1 MTVGIQILIKFKK
14 QIKFRHELKHRINN
28 LDRYDISSRLKK
40 IFPLDIN
47 SNSHGYYR
55 VSSLYFDTPYDK
67 ALREKVDGINKREKF
82 RIRYYEDNLNFFKLE
97 KKIKVNGL
105 CGKISAKLNKQQVI
119 NILNNDID
127 FLLKEDHPLL
137 IEFYTKLKLQQLQP
151 KTVVV
156 YDREAYI
163 YNVANVRITLDSN
176 IRTSTNVDTFLKPN
190 SASINLSN
198 NITVLEVKYDNFIP
212 EIVSMATKIKNRQAS
227 AFSKY
232 ALCRT
237 ID

>member
-1 MTVGIQILIKFKK
+1 M
-14 QIKFRHELKHRINN
+14 
-28 LDRYDISSRLKK
+28 
-40 IFPLDIN
+40 
-47 SNSHGYYR
+47 
-55 VSSLYFDTPYDK
+55 SSLYFDTPYDK

>member
-1 MTVGIQILIKFKK
+1 MVSTKEKNLEFAIK
-14 QIKFRHELKHRINN
+14 
-28 LDRYDISSRLKK
+28 
-40 IFPLDIN
+40 
-47 SNSHGYYR
+47 
-55 VSSLYFDTPYDK
+55 
-67 ALREKVDGINKREKF
+67 
-82 RIRYYEDNLNFFKLE
+82 EDNLNFFKLE

-137 IEFYTKLKLQQLQP
+137 IEFYTKLKFQQLQP

-176 IRTSTNVDTFLKPN
+176 IKTSTNVDTLDRK
-190 SASINLSN
+190 S
-198 NITVLEVKYDNFIP
+198 VV
-212 EIVSMATKIKNRQAS
+212 
-227 AFSKY
+227 
-232 ALCRT
+232 
-237 ID
+237 